1 MNDWL
6 RGFIENATNNKYT
19 GIGDQSEKMSGSG
32 NRFLFIIDMQ
42 NDFLN
47 GSLAVDGGNDIL
59 NPIALEARK
68 INQYKHIIFSKDYH
82 PDEHCSFRNGMPKHC
97 VQGTEGSCI
106 NRTFIT
112 MLGHQL
118 PKQNNYSVIF
128 KAVHPETE
136 SFSAVPFSKAHQYV
150 GDDRCKDNNKEYTGG
165 YYVKKPTGV
174 RYDALEALNFNG
186 KLDFKGE
193 KPNVEKFNLQTLGI
207 STNDVIEICG
217 LAGDFCVK
225 ETALGIR
232 EFCNDKNLKNIKII
246 VHHEL
251 TRYVYIGGNFVTPYD
266 DITTAYKEYGILY
279 HVPNHI
285 AGKRR
290 TRKNNKK
297 KRSIRKKRNSKSK
310 GKKSRKQRRR
320 TK

>member
-6 RGFIENATNNKYT
+6 SGFIENANNNDYT
-19 GIGDQSEKMSGSG
+19 GIGDQSNKISGSG

-42 NDFLN
+42 NDFLD
-47 GSLAVDGGNDIL
+47 GSLAVNGGIDIL
-59 NPIALEARK
+59 KPIADKASMST
-68 INQYKHIIFSKDYH
+68 QYKHIIFSKDYH
-82 PDEHCSFRNGMPKHC
+82 PDEHCSFRNGMPEHC
-97 VQGTEGSCI
+97 VQGTTGANI
-106 NRTFIT
+106 NSTFKE
-112 MLGHQL
+112 MLVKRLTNQ
-118 PKQNNYSVIF
+118 KKYSVIF

-150 GDDRCKDNNKEYTGG
+150 GDKKCKHDNIEYTGG
-165 YYVKKPTGV
+165 YYLTKSNGQHVDAL
-174 RYDALEALNFNG
+174 DALEFNG
-186 KLDFKGE
+186 ELVFKGV
-193 KPNVEKFNLQTLGI
+193 KQNVEKFNLQTLDI
-207 STNDVIEICG
+207 NNNDVIEICG

-232 EFCNDKNLKNIKII
+232 EFCKNNNLKDVKII
-246 VHHEL
+246 VHHQL
-251 TRYVYIGGNFVTPYD
+251 TRYVYNGSNFVTPYN
-266 DITTAYKEYGILY
+266 DITTAYKDYGILY
-279 HVPNHI
+279 HVPTRT